1 MKGAFLMK
9 KKLRKRLIWLLLILL
24 AAASLWYFFLRKPT
38 ISFTEEAARTMDIE
52 TFYTFSGNIEPDGAD
67 VYIAAAN
74 GAIRQWL
81 VEEGDTV
88 TENSNVVIYDNG
100 TRVKSPSDGTIS
112 DLYIDA
118 GDDFKA
124 GDALFRVADYAHP
137 KVIIHVDEYDVSAMR
152 KGIGV
157 SVNVLSTGAVVE
169 GEITRI
175 AQEATVSGDLAYYQ
189 TEITLPQDGS
199 LAMGLTVEVLI
210 PRQSVRNATT
220 VSMNAIQYDDDDEPF
235 VYVYDSNGKVAMQPV
250 KLGINNGIIV
260 EITSGLK
267 SGETVLVPPTF
278 NFPMMPMMM
287 RSR

>member
-1 MKGAFLMK
+1 MK
-9 KKLRKRLIWLLLILL
+9 KKLRKRLVWLLLILL
-24 AAASLWYFFLRKPT
+24 AAAAVWYFFLRDT
-38 ISFTEEAARTMDIE
+38 TVNFTEETARTMDIE
-52 TFYTFSGNIEPDGAD
+52 TFYTFSGNIEPDGAE
-67 VYIAAAN
+67 VYVASAN
-74 GAIRQWL
+74 GSIRQWL

-88 TENSNVVIYDNG
+88 TENDNVVIYENG
-100 TRVKSPSDGTIS
+100 TRVKSPRNGTVS
-112 DLYIDA
+112 DLYVDA
-118 GDDFKA
+118 EDHFRA

-137 KVIIHVDEYDVSAMR
+137 KIIIHVDEYDVSAMK

-189 TEITLPQDGS
+189 TEITLPQDGT

-210 PRQSVRNATT
+210 PRQSVQNATT
-220 VSMNAIQYDDDDEPF
+220 VSMSAIQYDDNDEPF
-235 VYVYDSNGKVAMQPV
+235 VYVYDGNGKVVMQAV
-250 KLGINNGIIV
+250 QLGINNGSIV
-260 EITSGLK
+260 EITDGLK
-267 SGETVLVPPTF
+267 SGETVLIPPSF